1 MKLMKTCHSIML
13 AVLAAALLALP
24 NANAAD
30 LTVEVT
36 GIAQS
41 DGQVVVSLFNQ
52 SEGWLR
58 KGMSSNGAAAKAGTV
73 KVSFPGLSEGDY
85 AVSVIHDVNGNRKLD
100 TNPVGMPIE
109 PYGFSNDAAGNFG
122 PPSFDQAKFK
132 LGPDNKSI
140 TIKLG

>member
-1 MKLMKTCHSIML
+1 MKTGLPTIV
-13 AVLAAALLALP
+13 AVLAGALLALP
-24 NANAAD
+24 GANAAE

-36 GIAQS
+36 GIGQP

-58 KGMSSNGAAAKAGTV
+58 KGLSSTGAAAKAATV
-73 KVSFPGLSEGDY
+73 RVTFPGLSEGDY

-100 TNPVGMPIE
+100 TNLVGMPIE

-122 PPSFDQAKFK
+122 PPSFDQAKFR